1 MTIQVMASHIIIIL
15 TTLEVSLVL
24 LENIYST
31 VVTYDHTYDCQNFF
45 TVQAL
50 FPFTLKMFLTSK
62 SVLS

>member
-31 VVTYDHTYDCQNFF
+31 GITTIITYDCQNFF
-45 TVQAL
+45 TVQTTGPNNVKL
-50 FPFTLKMFLTSK
+50 YSPLI
-62 SVLS
+62 